1 MKGFDMKRVLLVA
14 AFALVASVSL
24 AKEANVTVVRPG
36 PAVGSMTDYTPFKLT
51 IVGPVALPPGTWDV
65 KGLEIGIFN
74 WTDRLEGL
82 QIGIVNMTDAFSG
95 LQFGVI
101 NHSRDAYGMQIGVIN
116 LIESC
121 DCPFLPLINWNF

>member
-1 MKGFDMKRVLLVA
+1 MKRVLLVA

>member
-1 MKGFDMKRVLLVA
+1 MKRVMLMA

-51 IVGPVALPPGTWDV
+51 IVGPVALPPGSWDV

>member
-1 MKGFDMKRVLLVA
+1 MKGLDMKRVMLMA

-51 IVGPVALPPGTWDV
+51 IVGPVALPPGSWDV

>member
-1 MKGFDMKRVLLVA
+1 MKRVLLMAV
-14 AFALVASVSL
+14 FALVASVLL

-51 IVGPVALPPGTWDV
+51 IVGPVALPPGSWDV

-116 LIESC
+116 LIEGC

>member
-1 MKGFDMKRVLLVA
+1 MKRVLLVA

-24 AKEANVTVVRPG
+24 AKEADVTVVRPG

-51 IVGPVALPPGTWDV
+51 IAGPVALPPGTWDV

-95 LQFGVI
+95 LQFGAI
-101 NHSRDAYGMQIGVIN
+101 NHSRDAYGVQIGVIN
-116 LIESC
+116 LIEGC
-121 DCPFLPLINWNF
+121 DCPFLPLVNWNF

>member
-1 MKGFDMKRVLLVA
+1 MKRVLLMV
-14 AFALVASVSL
+14 AFALVVSVSP

-36 PAVGSMTDYTPFKLT
+36 PAVGSMTEYTPFKLT
-51 IVGPVALPPGTWDV
+51 IAGPVALPPGSWDV
-65 KGLEIGIFN
+65 KGLEIGVFN
-74 WTDRLEGL
+74 WTERLEGL

-116 LIESC
+116 LIEGC

>member
-1 MKGFDMKRVLLVA
+1 MKRVLLVV
-14 AFALVASVSL
+14 AFALVASVSF

-51 IVGPVALPPGTWDV
+51 IAGPVALPPGTWDV

-95 LQFGVI
+95 LQFGAI

-116 LIESC
+116 LIEGC
-121 DCPFLPLINWNF
+121 DCPFLPLVNWNF

>member
-1 MKGFDMKRVLLVA
+1 MKKVLLVA
-14 AFALVASVSL
+14 VFALVASVSL

-51 IVGPVALPPGTWDV
+51 IAGPVALPPGTWDV

>member
-1 MKGFDMKRVLLVA
+1 MKRVLLVA

-51 IVGPVALPPGTWDV
+51 IAGPVALPPGSWDV

-95 LQFGVI
+95 LQFGAI
-101 NHSRDAYGMQIGVIN
+101 HHSRDAYGVPIGVIN
-116 LIESC
+116 LIEGC
-121 DCPFLPLINWNF
+121 DCPFLPLVNWNF

>member
-24 AKEANVTVVRPG
+24 AKEADVTVVRPG

-51 IVGPVALPPGTWDV
+51 IAGPVALPPGTWNV

-95 LQFGVI
+95 LQFGAI
-101 NHSRDAYGMQIGVIN
+101 NHSRDAYGVQIGVIN
-116 LIESC
+116 LIEGC
-121 DCPFLPLINWNF
+121 DCPFLPLVNWNF

>member
-51 IVGPVALPPGTWDV
+51 IAGPVALPPGTWDV

>member
-1 MKGFDMKRVLLVA
+1 MKRVLLVV
-14 AFALVASVSL
+14 AFALVASVSF

-51 IVGPVALPPGTWDV
+51 IAGPVALPPGTWDV

-95 LQFGVI
+95 LQFGAI
-101 NHSRDAYGMQIGVIN
+101 NHSRDAYGVQIGVIN
-116 LIESC
+116 LIEGC
-121 DCPFLPLINWNF
+121 DCPFLPLVNWNF

>member
-1 MKGFDMKRVLLVA
+1 MKRVLLVA

-51 IVGPVALPPGTWDV
+51 IVGPVALPPGSWDV

-116 LIESC
+116 LIEGC

>member
-1 MKGFDMKRVLLVA
+1 MKRVLLMV
-14 AFALVASVSL
+14 AFALVVSVSP

-36 PAVGSMTDYTPFKLT
+36 PAVGSMTEYTPFKLT
-51 IVGPVALPPGTWDV
+51 IAGPVALPPGSWDV
-65 KGLEIGIFN
+65 KGLEIGVFN
-74 WTDRLEGL
+74 WTERLEGL

-101 NHSRDAYGMQIGVIN
+101 NHSRDAYGMQIGVVN
-116 LIESC
+116 LIEGC

>member
-1 MKGFDMKRVLLVA
+1 MKRVLLMA
-14 AFALVASVSL
+14 AFALAASVSL

-51 IVGPVALPPGTWDV
+51 IAGPVALPPGTWDV

-95 LQFGVI
+95 LQFGAI

-116 LIESC
+116 LIEGS

>member
-1 MKGFDMKRVLLVA
+1 MKRVLLVA

-51 IVGPVALPPGTWDV
+51 IAGPVALPPGTWDV

>member
-1 MKGFDMKRVLLVA
+1 MKRVLLVA
-14 AFALVASVSL
+14 AFALVASVSF

-36 PAVGSMTDYTPFKLT
+36 PAAGSMTDYTPFKLT
-51 IVGPVALPPGTWDV
+51 IAGPVALPPGSWDV
-65 KGLEIGIFN
+65 KGLEIGVFN
-74 WTDRLEGL
+74 WTGRLEGL

-116 LIESC
+116 LIEGC

>member
-51 IVGPVALPPGTWDV
+51 IAGPVALPPGSWDV
-65 KGLEIGIFN
+65 KGLEVGVFN
-74 WTDRLEGL
+74 WTGRLEGL

-101 NHSRDAYGMQIGVIN
+101 NHSRDAYGMQIGAIN
-116 LIESC
+116 LIEGC